1 MNKNVVNL
9 YTSASILAKY
19 NVRQMKKTET
29 YTARVTSRSVRH
41 DIRGVDYHVTEWG
54 DRGNPLLVLLHGL
67 GDCGRS
73 FQFLV
78 DELKQEWFVIAPD
91 WRGFGKTGSRANSYW
106 FPDYV
111 ADLDV
116 LLAQYQPQDPV
127 NLLGHSMGANV
138 IGLYAGVMPERV
150 AVFVN
155 VEGFGLTD
163 SDPQDAPANY
173 RRWIEKSRVMP
184 KCASYATFEELAQRI
199 RKRNPS
205 VSYNKAM
212 FVAKQWAEQVDD
224 GTVTLRADPAHKLP
238 SALQYRRAEALACWS
253 KITAPVLRVV
263 GEDTDFT
270 AAAKSWIDPDSATTP
285 PLGAETIVIP
295 GAGHMVHFEQP
306 GRLAAAVEA
315 FIQENR
321 QAVV

>member
-1 MNKNVVNL
+1 
-9 YTSASILAKY
+9 
-19 NVRQMKKTET
+19 MKKTET
-29 YTARVTSRSVRH
+29 YTARVTCRSSRH
-41 DIRGVDYHVTEWG
+41 DIRGVEYHVSEWG
-54 DRGNPLLVLLHGL
+54 DRGNPLLVLLHGW

-78 DELKQEWFVIAPD
+78 DELEGEWFVIAPD

-116 LLAQYQPQDPV
+116 LLAQYQPQEPV

-138 IGLYAGVMPERV
+138 IGLYAGIMPERV
-150 AVFVN
+150 AAFVN
-155 VEGFGLTD
+155 VEGFGLKD

-184 KCASYATFEELAQRI
+184 KYASYKSVEELAQRI

-205 VSYNKAM
+205 VSSDKAI
-212 FVAKQWAEQVDD
+212 FVAKQWSETAQD

-238 SALQYRRAEALACWS
+238 NAVQYRRAEALACWS
-253 KITAPVLRVV
+253 KITAPVLQVV

-270 AAAKSWIDPDSATTP
+270 VAAKSWIETAAGAAP
-285 PLGAETIVIP
+285 PNGAETIVIP
-295 GAGHMVHFEQP
+295 DAGHMVHFEQP
-306 GRLAAAVEA
+306 GRLAAVIEA
-315 FIQENR
+315 FFQECS

>member
-1 MNKNVVNL
+1 M
-9 YTSASILAKY
+9 
-19 NVRQMKKTET
+19 
-29 YTARVTSRSVRH
+29 
-41 DIRGVDYHVTEWG
+41 
-54 DRGNPLLVLLHGL
+54 LHGW

-116 LLAQYQPQDPV
+116 LLARYQPQEPV

-138 IGLYAGVMPERV
+138 IGLYAGIMPERV
-150 AVFVN
+150 AAFVN
-155 VEGFGLTD
+155 VEGFGLKD

-184 KCASYATFEELAQRI
+184 KYASYATFEELAQWI

-205 VSYNKAM
+205 VSPDKAM

-238 SALQYRRAEALACWS
+238 NAVLYRRAEALACWS
-253 KITAPVLRVV
+253 KITAPVLQVV

-270 AAAKSWIDPDSATTP
+270 VAAKSWIETAAGAAP
-285 PLGAETIVIP
+285 PNGAETIVIP
-295 GAGHMVHFEQP
+295 DAGHMVHFEQP
-306 GRLAAAVEA
+306 GRLAAVIEA
-315 FIQENR
+315 FFQESS